1 MSDKLGEE
9 NQVGGKVYVLHF
21 QASYRTL
28 ASTEIFQTLT
38 PWSIHLLG
46 YPIARHAILLTER
59 KRLYK

>member
-28 ASTEIFQTLT
+28 ASTEIFQRLTLGAFIFLDIQL
-38 PWSIHLLG
+38 PGMLSC
-46 YPIARHAILLTER
+46 
-59 KRLYK
+59 